1 MSSKNVFLISA
12 IGIIDFFFILSAIF
26 LIGLDETYC
35 PAEQNYFLSLPQ
47 NFV

>member
-12 IGIIDFFFILSAIF
+12 TGIIDFFFHFVSHF

-35 PAEQNYFLSLPQ
+35 PSEQNYFLSLPQ